1 MRGERAAGRVMELEV
16 GGGVERVK
24 EWDQWG
30 EESQHGKGK
39 VQKGAGLSS
48 KGGEGSTRPS
58 EPRLCR

>member
-1 MRGERAAGRVMELEV
+1 MELEV
-16 GGGVERVK
+16 GSGVERVK

-39 VQKGAGLSS
+39 VRKGAGLSS